1 MIVPAKD
8 SLDLGIIVS
17 DIKASLDFYQNIL
30 GLEFVGITPVWFGTM
45 HRLRFGTSDFKL
57 IDPKTVPP
65 RGTMG
70 LENQLGFRYVTFVI
84 KNISQVCSKL
94 KDKGVEFGSERIPRS
109 LLRGKRANDELL
121 FPKNRRFS
129 AACCGELQFA
139 LPETDIRPGVRI
151 AMVKDPDGNIVE
163 FVERS

>member
-94 KDKGVEFGSERIPRS
+94 KDKGVEF
-109 LLRGKRANDELL
+109 A
-121 FPKNRRFS
+121 F
-129 AACCGELQFA
+129 
-139 LPETDIRPGVRI
+139 PETDIRPGVRI